1 MSEPGA
7 TILAP
12 RPALGRVVEG
22 ERRVRLGDA
31 DPGGRVRLDALAR
44 YLQDIARDDSAA
56 TGIDNAMGWVVRRT
70 LIEIQ
75 SFPRLEEGLELAT
88 WCSGYGGRWAERRT
102 EIRGERGAL
111 VDTAT
116 VWVHVDMRT
125 GRPLRL
131 PERFF
136 EIWGEASGD
145 RKISA
150 RTSLPPTPPPEAAE
164 RPWTVRAA
172 DLDVLGHVNNA
183 VHWAAVEE
191 VLAGRNVPARMRA
204 ELEHGVGIGPEHE
217 VVLLASDAEGLVES
231 WLMADGVCASAAR
244 VTPLPD

>member
-7 TILAP
+7 TILVP
-12 RPALGRVVEG
+12 RPVLGRVVEA

-31 DPGGRVRLDALAR
+31 DPGGRARLDALAR

-70 LIEIQ
+70 LMEIQ

-88 WCSGYGGRWAERRT
+88 WCSGYGARWAERRT

-145 RKISA
+145 RKVSA
-150 RTSLPPTPPPEAAE
+150 RTSLSLTPLPGAAE
-164 RPWTVRAA
+164 RPWTVRAG
-172 DLDVLGHVNNA
+172 DLDILGHVNNA

-191 VLAGRNVPARMRA
+191 VLAGNAMARMRA

-217 VVLLASDAEGLVES
+217 VVLLASDAEGPVES

-244 VTPLPD
+244 VTPLSD